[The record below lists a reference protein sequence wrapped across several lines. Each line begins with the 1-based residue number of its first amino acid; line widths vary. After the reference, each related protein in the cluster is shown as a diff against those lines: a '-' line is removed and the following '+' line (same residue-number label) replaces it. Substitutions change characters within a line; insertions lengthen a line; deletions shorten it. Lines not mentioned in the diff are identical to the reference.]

1 MSEDYFAELR
11 HDLYNPI
18 NQIIGFS
25 ELIEEDFSDD
35 QSNNGSR

>member
-18 NQIIGFS
+18 NQIIGF
-25 ELIEEDFSDD
+25 LGIDRGRFC
-35 QSNNGSR
+35 